1 MNRSWPY
8 PQKSSENQN
17 RGTKRS
23 RPIDKKVENNHSN
36 DQKNDENDEDIDV
49 PLSKRIN
56 RLNIEYTSQ
65 NDVQQSFQE
74 KYPYEPCSTYY
85 KPNELLYN
93 LHEERNQRNQQAALH
108 KALNSHLKL

>member
-49 PLSKRIN
+49 PLSVGLAK
-56 RLNIEYTSQ
+56 
-65 NDVQQSFQE
+65 F
-74 KYPYEPCSTYY
+74 
-85 KPNELLYN
+85 
-93 LHEERNQRNQQAALH
+93 
-108 KALNSHLKL
+108 KAHLKAYLTRPLHHSHQKPFPIPIMSEKNGIFERSYHLF